1 MAGLILS
8 EHYGHGIQ
16 KSLERFGVL
25 KVDDKNRPNYWALY
39 GWTNTLKKMR
49 IDCDI
54 VFLGNSTTVGS
65 DFQAYFQDRQIVN
78 LGYSGDDIL
87 GMSRRIKMVSA
98 VHPDKIFVAT
108 GRNDLL
114 KVSVDEYLD
123 RYDSLITALQNEL
136 PYAKIYLQ
144 SVLPVNHEMKPNYTL
159 NEKISTVNKQ
169 IKELATKKNC
179 TYIELYELFEKNG
192 EMRKELTKDGVHLFP
207 ESYQIWA
214 DAIKNYVYE

>member
-1 MAGLILS
+1 M
-8 EHYGHGIQ
+8 Q
-16 KSLERFGVL
+16 
-25 KVDDKNRPNYWALY
+25 
-39 GWTNTLKKMR
+39 

-114 KVSVDEYLD
+114 QVSVDEYLD
-123 RYDSLITALQNEL
+123 RYDSLITSLQNEL
-136 PYAKIYLQ
+136 PYAKIYMQ
-144 SVLPVNHEMKPNYTL
+144 SVLPVNHEMKPDYTS
-159 NEKISTVNKQ
+159 NEKISMVNKQ

-179 TYIELYELFEKNG
+179 TYIELYELFEKDG
-192 EMRKELTKDGVHLFP
+192 ELRKELTKDGVHLFP
-207 ESYQIWA
+207 DSYRIWA
-214 DAIKNYVYE
+214 EAIKNYVYE